1 MTISFLAG
9 SVGDA
14 LVEHF
19 FGPNKDQLLTVDAF
33 QEFHSRLRMDV
44 LKLEVCGG
52 GVEGGERRKVGAG
65 EEEKGK
71 DRRRRWGWERR

>member
-1 MTISFLAG
+1 M
-9 SVGDA
+9 
-14 LVEHF
+14 EHF

-52 GVEGGERRKVGAG
+52 RGGGGEEEGGSGRGGERKR
-65 EEEKGK
+65 
-71 DRRRRWGWERR
+71 